1 MRRLTLVDSLFFLAH
16 DEFTGKPALRRTGLG
31 IGMAG
36 SALCD
41 LLLAERITVER
52 KRIRPLSRRRIGHPV
67 LDRVFSEIL
76 AEREWHT
83 AREWVTHLR
92 QDVGETVADNLL
104 TAGVIN
110 RETDRVLMRK
120 NHRYPPRDLLL
131 STAARSKARAAV
143 LGTERPEPHSICL
156 ALLAWT
162 VGLDDLCEPELDRA
176 GLRAWAEATHR
187 DLPRALAELISGIDA
202 VGAAVVYTGDRR

>member
-36 SALCD
+36 AALCD

-76 AEREWHT
+76 DEREWHT
-83 AREWVTHLR
+83 VREWVDHLR
-92 QDVGETVADNLL
+92 QDLGETVANNLL
-104 TAGVIN
+104 AAGVIN

-120 NHRYPPRDLLL
+120 NHRYPPKDLLM

-143 LGTERPEPHSICL
+143 LGTERPDPHSVCL

-162 VGLDDLCEPELDRA
+162 IGLDDLCEPELDRA
-176 GLRAWAEATHR
+176 GLRDWAAATHR

>member
-67 LDRVFSEIL
+67 LDRAFSEIL
-76 AEREWHT
+76 GEREWHT
-83 AREWVTHLR
+83 VREWVDHLR
-92 QDVGETVADNLL
+92 QDIGETVANNLL
-104 TAGVIN
+104 DAGVIN
-110 RETDRVLMRK
+110 RETDRGLMRK
-120 NHRYPPRDLLL
+120 IHRYPPRDLLM

-143 LGTERPEPHSICL
+143 LGTERPDPHSVCL

-162 VGLDDLCEPELDRA
+162 IGLDDLCEPELDRA
-176 GLRAWAEATHR
+176 ALRDWAEATHR
-187 DLPRALAELISGIDA
+187 DLPRSLADLISGIDA
-202 VGAAVVYTGDRR
+202 VGAAVVYTGDRH

>member
-36 SALCD
+36 AALCD

-52 KRIRPLSRRRIGHPV
+52 KRIRPLTRRGLAHPP

-76 AEREWHT
+76 REREPHT
-83 AREWVTHLR
+83 VREWVDHLR
-92 QDVGETVADNLL
+92 QDLGETVADNLL

-120 NHRYPPRDLLL
+120 NHRYPPRDLLM
-131 STAARSKARAAV
+131 STAARSKARTAV
-143 LGTERPEPHSICL
+143 LGTERPDPHSVCL

-162 VGLDDLCEPELDRA
+162 IGLDDLCEPELDRA
-176 GLRAWAEATHR
+176 GLRTWSEATHR
-187 DLPRALAELISGIDA
+187 ELPKALAELISGVDA

>member
-52 KRIRPLSRRRIGHPV
+52 KRIRPLSRQRPGHAIA
-67 LDRVFSEIL
+67 DRVFSEIL
-76 AEREWHT
+76 AEREPHSV
-83 AREWVTHLR
+83 REWVGHLR
-92 QDVGETVADNLL
+92 QDLGETVADNLL
-104 TAGVIN
+104 AEGVIN
-110 RETDRVLMRK
+110 RETDRGLMRK
-120 NHRYPPRDLLL
+120 IHRYPPRDLLM

-143 LGTERPEPHSICL
+143 LGTERPDPHSVCL

-162 VGLDDLCEPELDRA
+162 IGLDDLCEPELDRA
-176 GLRAWAEATHR
+176 GLLAWAEATHR
-187 DLPRALAELISGIDA
+187 DLPRALSDLISGVEA
-202 VGAAVVYTGDRR
+202 VCAAVVYTGDRR

>member
-36 SALCD
+36 AALCD

-52 KRIRPLSRRRIGHPV
+52 KRIRPLTRRGLAHPP

-76 AEREWHT
+76 GEREPHT
-83 AREWVTHLR
+83 VREWVDHLR
-92 QDVGETVADNLL
+92 QDLGEKVADNLL
-104 TAGVIN
+104 AAGVIN

-120 NHRYPPRDLLL
+120 NHRYPPRDLLM
-131 STAARSKARAAV
+131 STAARSKARTAV
-143 LGTERPEPHSICL
+143 LGTERPDPHSVCL

-162 VGLDDLCEPELDRA
+162 IGLDDLCEPELDRA
-176 GLRAWAEATHR
+176 GLRTWSEATHR
-187 DLPRALAELISGIDA
+187 ELPRALAELISGVDA

>member
-52 KRIRPLSRRRIGHPV
+52 KRIRPLSRRGLAHPP
-67 LDRVFSEIL
+67 LDEVFSEIL
-76 AEREWHT
+76 RERERHT
-83 AREWVTHLR
+83 VREWVTHLR
-92 QDVGETVADNLL
+92 HDLGETVAENLL
-104 TAGVIN
+104 AAGVID
-110 RETDRVLMRK
+110 RETDRMPLRK
-120 NHRYPPRDLLL
+120 NHRYPPRDLLM
-131 STAARSKARAAV
+131 STAARSKVRAAV
-143 LGTERPEPHSICL
+143 LGTEQPDPHSVCL

-162 VGLDDLCEPELDRA
+162 IGLDDFCEPELDRA
-176 GLRAWAEATHR
+176 GLRAWAESTHR
-187 DLPRALAELISGIDA
+187 ELPKALAELISGVDA
-202 VGAAVVYTGDRR
+202 VCAAVVYTGDRR